1 MAISS
6 SQLEFL
12 LARSDVF
19 TGRVQISL
27 TRIAATVLVETGG
40 GAIHPARA
48 AYAKYVM
55 ASPAAAANIAAI
67 YLAQSTNVAG
77 TITMEDAG
85 ATTSVTDSALES
97 QIATD
102 WNKLAGIDLG
112 S

>member
-1 MAISS
+1 MTISP
-6 SQLEFL
+6 SQLEYL

-19 TGRVQISL
+19 TGRLQVSL
-27 TRIAATVLVETGG
+27 TRIASTVLTETGG
-40 GAIHPARA
+40 GSTHPARA
-48 AYAKYVM
+48 AFAKYVM

-67 YLAQSTNVAG
+67 YLAQATNVAG

-85 ATTSVTDSALES
+85 ATTSVTDAALES
-97 QIATD
+97 QIASD